1 VPTIFPPDDYDG
13 FDYIPSDRWK
23 EHGIASVLIA
33 AGLEKVW
40 AVIDM
45 LGDDSN
51 IKATLVYSR
60 MNGGIRA
67 HFTSQAETR
76 LKAEAQGKLLL
87 GLKIPDPNYG
97 PTPRIRASR

>member
-1 VPTIFPPDDYDG
+1 MPTIFPPDDYGG
-13 FDYIPSDRWK
+13 FDYIPSDCWK

-60 MNGGIRA
+60 MNGGTRA

-76 LKAEAQGKLLL
+76 LKAEALACRPSYENRSPNNS
-87 GLKIPDPNYG
+87 KIVKK
-97 PTPRIRASR
+97 TFH